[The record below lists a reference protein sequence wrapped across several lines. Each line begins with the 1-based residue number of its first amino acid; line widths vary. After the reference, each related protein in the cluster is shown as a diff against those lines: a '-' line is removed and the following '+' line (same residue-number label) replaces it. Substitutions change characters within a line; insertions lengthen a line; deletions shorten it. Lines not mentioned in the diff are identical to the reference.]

1 VPVVATGLA
10 AAEMCRRRAS
20 CGGYRATDETRHKVL
35 TMRIPHSAADRT
47 PLELQLTPMIDCV
60 FLLLVYFLWSSSFT
74 MPELVLPGQ
83 LAPPQA
89 SAGTGA
95 PPPPQADFP
104 ELVVR
109 VVTVQGRIG
118 WTLNE
123 TPVRSLAELR
133 ATLATLASI
142 RRQAPVIL
150 DPQPD
155 VPLGD
160 VIDALDVIRLAGFA
174 QVNLAAT
181 L

>member
-1 VPVVATGLA
+1 
-10 AAEMCRRRAS
+10 
-20 CGGYRATDETRHKVL
+20 
-35 TMRIPHSAADRT
+35 MRIPQAAADRG

-60 FLLLVYFLWSSSFT
+60 FLLMVYFLWSSSFT

-83 LAPPQA
+83 LAPPPVA
-89 SAGTGA
+89 SPPTTAPAAA
-95 PPPPQADFP
+95 PPPEADFP

-109 VVTVQGRIG
+109 VVWVQGRIG

-123 TPVRSLAELR
+123 TPVPSLAELHN
-133 ATLATLASI
+133 ALAALARI
-142 RRQAPVIL
+142 QRQAPVVL

-160 VIDALDVIRLAGFA
+160 VIDALDVIRRAGFA
-174 QVNLAAT
+174 QVQVAAT